1 MAFVVGTPLCAHL
14 RAGAAPRAAG
24 RLATRRPPS
33 PAGCPAAA
41 AASPSAV
48 LRMSSSENTSAPGA
62 ASVAPPRSAGSGG
75 GPTAPVTDADVGNR
89 SFQLIEMEDSEQAV
103 SALYLRAADKG
114 VDFGATSGPVPDSV
128 TGEWAL
134 NEEDGTLGLALTRN
148 YDGDFSFSVTRFY
161 KVRLDRGGGGATRE
175 DLARGWPCCPCGVL
189 CRLSHPRVRV
199 VAGVHPLGICPVRVF
214 CVPDAWTPNSSC
226 CRAVLSSYSCT
237 FPVH

>member
-1 MAFVVGTPLCAHL
+1 
-14 RAGAAPRAAG
+14 
-24 RLATRRPPS
+24 
-33 PAGCPAAA
+33 
-41 AASPSAV
+41 
-48 LRMSSSENTSAPGA
+48 MSSSENTSAPGA

-161 KVRLDRGGGGATRE
+161 KGHYERREGSSLVTVQGYIFQAEHPMEPENAVGFFSLVMATDDLPTE
-175 DLARGWPCCPCGVL
+175 DYDVTKA
-189 CRLSHPRVRV
+189 S
-199 VAGVHPLGICPVRVF
+199 A
-214 CVPDAWTPNSSC
+214 D
-226 CRAVLSSYSCT
+226 
-237 FPVH
+237 